1 MKKLKNNSS
10 GFVLAETLVVTVFLL
25 AIFAAIYSGF
35 YPLMGEF
42 EKRETYDDVDGKYS
56 AYWIKKLIQDSAY
69 DISSNNDAKTFFQNN
84 GYVRFECK
92 DIKDDNK
99 ENICINMV
107 RALEIDN
114 CDKHGN
120 NCEIYITPYQIG
132 STQKNVKVSGKK
144 YYYFKETVANSKD
157 LKKYQINCG
166 RSSSSECISYYKSNC
181 EGLDP
186 ENSIQEKCDK
196 QSTERA
202 FKDGFKDYIY
212 SLPDYTAESLNFAKY
227 RVIIA
232 FHHKKD
238 SNNYYSYAT
247 IEVSK

>member
-56 AYWIKKLIQDSAY
+56 AYWIKKLIQDSSY
-69 DISSNNDAKTFFQNN
+69 DISSNADAREFFKKN

-99 ENICINMV
+99 QNTCRNMV
-107 RALEIDN
+107 TQLEIDN
-114 CDKHGN
+114 CDKYGN

-132 STQKNVKVSGKK
+132 STQKNVNVSGKS
-144 YYYFKETVANSKD
+144 YHYFKETVANSKD
-157 LKKYQINCG
+157 LKKYQVNCN
-166 RSSSSECISYYKSNC
+166 RSDADCKSYYKSNC
-181 EGLDP
+181 EGFEPSQAIKD
-186 ENSIQEKCDK
+186 KCAK
-196 QSTERA
+196 QSTERV

-212 SLPDYTAESLNFAKY
+212 SLPDYTAESLNFANY

-232 FHHKKD
+232 FHNKKD